1 MTTTIK
7 NRKDFYERNQKSINQ
22 FYDVCVYAID
32 KDWKQS
38 SVFHRYF
45 KTKWEA
51 EKRFFDEVKYREQF
65 FKSKYDSIDEDLCDF
80 EVHNYFDSKRN
91 AWIYLWTQRFYD

>member
-22 FYDVCVYAID
+22 FYDVCVYEID
-32 KDWKQS
+32 GDWQKS

-51 EKRFFDEVKYREQF
+51 EKRFINEAKFRQKEF
-65 FKSKYDSIDEDLCDF
+65 NFNYDSIDENLCDF
-80 EVHNYFDSKRN
+80 EVHDYFDSKN
-91 AWIYLWTQRFYD
+91 KVWIYLWTHRFYD